1 MLQQLKTFQLAKV
14 RLVERSLTT
23 TIKEGKLSK
32 LRKII
37 LGKTVVKKMPHNSHK
52 NYLHERKNV
61 PPKKFH
67 SQSAKDS
74 DRSTSDMFGI
84 IRDPIIHTFA
94 KPPSLTNCK
103 NAVLDL

>member
-1 MLQQLKTFQLAKV
+1 MGGKYYRKTSSHNNRAKTK
-14 RLVERSLTT
+14 RNEM
-23 TIKEGKLSK
+23 E
-32 LRKII
+32 
-37 LGKTVVKKMPHNSHK
+37 
-52 NYLHERKNV
+52 NV

-67 SQSAKDS
+67 SHSAKDS
-74 DRSTSDMFGI
+74 DRSTNDMFGI